1 MDDIYEDFWAAF
13 LEETGTPETTFL
25 ENYTYFGDSEE
36 ASVDALE
43 QFLSGERTAV
53 SHCVSAYLA
62 TKQRMPRIGDYTMV
76 TDFYGNPGCILHT
89 LDVTIAPMSELSK
102 TLIEQEC
109 PGVERESWLQDRR
122 KEYTALAERF
132 GFHYNDD
139 LPVLM
144 ETVELVYP
152 TKK

>member
-1 MDDIYEDFWAAF
+1 
-13 LEETGTPETTFL
+13 
-25 ENYTYFGDSEE
+25 
-36 ASVDALE
+36 
-43 QFLSGERTAV
+43 
-53 SHCVSAYLA
+53 
-62 TKQRMPRIGDYTMV
+62 
-76 TDFYGNPGCILHT
+76 
-89 LDVTIAPMSELSK
+89 MS
-102 TLIEQEC
+102 
-109 PGVERESWLQDRR
+109 GVERESWLQDRR